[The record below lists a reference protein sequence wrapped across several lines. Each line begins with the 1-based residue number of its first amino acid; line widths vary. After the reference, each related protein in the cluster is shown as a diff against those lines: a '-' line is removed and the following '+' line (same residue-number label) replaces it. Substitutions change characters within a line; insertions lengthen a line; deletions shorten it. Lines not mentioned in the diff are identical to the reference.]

1 VVPFRIIDDAGTV
14 VLGSSFG
21 SELAPDARDVAV
33 ATGASGPTRRDR
45 YADGEHFRL
54 ATVPVGN
61 GLALQTLRSMADVDG
76 TVRNTTFAF
85 TLIGLAG
92 VAVAAALGILVARS
106 ALVPVARLSRA
117 VDGVAS
123 RLDLRA
129 TVPET
134 GGAELSRLGRSFN
147 TALVALDASRR
158 QQQRLVQDAAHE
170 LRTPL
175 TSLRTNVEV
184 LQQLERLAP
193 EERASLLADLSAQLE
208 ELSRLVADLGMLSR
222 HDSAETE
229 TPTEVRFD
237 RVAAAAV
244 ERARPRLPPGT
255 RIEERLEPCVVVA
268 VPDLLERAVLNLV
281 DNAAKWGPP
290 GEPVTVTL
298 CDGELT
304 VSDRGPG
311 IPPEERTLVFERF
324 WRSPSARAQPGS
336 GLGLSIVR
344 QIADAHGGR
353 VAIDDAPGGGTRV
366 HLWMP
371 ASAVADVTDGVRTAE
386 QAAGRDCAPPARVP
400 GPARRH
406 PR

>member
-1 VVPFRIIDDAGTV
+1 VAVVGVVNIRYELRSQVDRTLVDQARSLAERPDVVAGAPESTASVLASGTGPEGSPSARSSSGDGRAGPPRPDTDGDDDHHGAAPFAEVPVRIIDDSGTV
-14 VLGSSFG
+14 VQGSSFG

-147 TALVALDASRR
+147 TALAALDASRR

-170 LRTPL
+170 LRTPW

-244 ERARPRLPPGT
+244 ERARPRLPAG
-255 RIEERLEPCVVVA
+255 
-268 VPDLLERAVLNLV
+268 
-281 DNAAKWGPP
+281 
-290 GEPVTVTL
+290 
-298 CDGELT
+298 
-304 VSDRGPG
+304 
-311 IPPEERTLVFERF
+311 
-324 WRSPSARAQPGS
+324 
-336 GLGLSIVR
+336 
-344 QIADAHGGR
+344 
-353 VAIDDAPGGGTRV
+353 
-366 HLWMP
+366 P
-371 ASAVADVTDGVRTAE
+371 ASRSGSSRVWSWPSPTCSS
-386 QAAGRDCAPPARVP
+386 GRC
-400 GPARRH
+400 
-406 PR
+406 